1 MDLDNRVLLFFLS
14 VFLKHPKLENVH
26 WTMDMSKTF
35 QWQLR
40 IVVARLLFRA
50 TMQVLAF
57 DSEQECLEHMLLHNF
72 TAKVLSSW
80 FCNKLKGW
88 LRGKRGQLNP
98 HKASFICCQSRG
110 SKGTGSVEHSR
121 WTQVNFRHKNTMSQ
135 ANKYVKS
142 ELPIQFSK
150 PSLLCSDFIL
160 LNCWI
165 QQKQVSRQSTGYRGD
180 PFPLAI

>member
-1 MDLDNRVLLFFLS
+1 MGGYSCHSHLKRKVLEFTLWNKS
-14 VFLKHPKLENVH
+14 THWGKTLKK
-26 WTMDMSKTF
+26 
-35 QWQLR
+35 LR
-40 IVVARLLFRA
+40 IAVVRILFRA

-57 DSEQECLEHMLLHNF
+57 DSERDCLVHMLLHNF
-72 TAKVLSSW
+72 TAKALSTW
-80 FCNKLKGW
+80 FCNKLKPW

-142 ELPIQFSK
+142 ELPAKFSK
-150 PSLLCSDFIL
+150 ASLLCSDFIL
-160 LNCWI
+160 LYCWI
-165 QQKQVSRQSTGYRGD
+165 QPKQVNRQSTGYKGD